1 MIVVGTVNAI
11 GQFAKYTLFSI
22 FAENISYKLKL
33 KYFKSALEKD
43 STYYDLQNQN
53 EMASKISKECSAVSR
68 GIGEKVSHVIGGF
81 EAMIIG
87 FFVAFFICYQYTL
100 LLFAFMP
107 FLMIN
112 MILMSAA
119 FKKSAMEGMK
129 FYAQS
134 AGYAEQALLAIKVV

>member
-1 MIVVGTVNAI
+1 MTLVGTVTAV
-11 GQFAKYTLFSI
+11 GMFFKYTLFSV
-22 FAENISYKLKL
+22 FSENIAHKLKL
-33 KYFKSALEKD
+33 KYFRAALEKD

-53 EMASKISKECSAVSR
+53 EMSSKISKECSAVSR

-81 EAMIIG
+81 LSMGIG
-87 FFVAFFICYQYTL
+87 FFAAFFYCYKYTL
-100 LLFAFMP
+100 ILFAFMP
-107 FLMIN
+107 FLMFNIF
-112 MILMSAA
+112 LMSYF